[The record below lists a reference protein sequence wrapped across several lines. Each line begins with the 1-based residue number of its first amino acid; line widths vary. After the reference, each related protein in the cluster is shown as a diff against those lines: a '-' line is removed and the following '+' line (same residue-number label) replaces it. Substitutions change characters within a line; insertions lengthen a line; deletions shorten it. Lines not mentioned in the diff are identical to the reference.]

1 MKNNSTMNFGN
12 SIFTNFHL
20 GMKEHLNSSK
30 WVNPEGYCEG
40 VPFWCDK
47 CLGAENEG
55 EEEEGCDRQFLV
67 PICNSPRMGVC
78 GYAGSDRYPD
88 LFEPDKR

>member
-1 MKNNSTMNFGN
+1 MQQIVNKMRQ
-12 SIFTNFHL
+12 
-20 GMKEHLNSSK
+20 K

-55 EEEEGCDRQFLV
+55 EEEEGCDRQFF
-67 PICNSPRMGVC
+67 GT
-78 GYAGSDRYPD
+78 D
-88 LFEPDKR
+88 L